1 MGPRPP
7 VGASGLTLFATP
19 MTAVPRLDVATV
31 AAITRTA
38 RLYARGAATSQI
50 AAFVTY
56 MS

>member
-1 MGPRPP
+1 
-7 VGASGLTLFATP
+7 